1 MLGVY
6 IVLAGGIIMAFIT
19 LGVEIYWKRRVKQSV
34 VNKFR
39 RLVVV

>member
-19 LGVEIYWKRRVKQSV
+19 LVVEIYWKRRVKQSV
-34 VNKFR
+34 VDKFQ